1 VELGY
6 HFPTKEGELNNE
18 FKKEDLLEC
27 VIHPSDNN
35 PGCDLVIPE
44 SNAIF
49 AIECKYSKPDS
60 STKLS
65 KEDIKEKVNLIQKG
79 FRPHFQIPQDKQ
91 LSGVVFFT
99 VMS

>member
-1 VELGY
+1 LKSIE
-6 HFPTKEGELNNE
+6 KNE
-18 FKKEDLLEC
+18 FKKKEDLLRC

-44 SNAIF
+44 LNAIF

-79 FRPHFQIPQDKQ
+79 FRPHFQTLDKQ
-91 LSGVVFFT
+91 LSEVVFFT
-99 VMS
+99 VMT